1 MEVGGNETTEA
12 MLKCDV
18 VPSFEIRAG
27 TSDGGWSS
35 AGVGVRAGVLVNHNR
50 QISVRN
56 TFSAKV
62 DRSGTACWYP

>member
-27 TSDGGWSS
+27 TSDGG
-35 AGVGVRAGVLVNHNR
+35 
-50 QISVRN
+50 
-56 TFSAKV
+56 
-62 DRSGTACWYP
+62 